1 MSITLVIIILTCL
14 VSYQALNNQAMFQ
27 KLKHSPYLEARDK
40 EYYRFITSG
49 FVHGSYMHLGIN
61 MYVFYIF
68 GEAVEYYFVG
78 TFGEG
83 MGRINFLLLY
93 LLAIVVGDL
102 PTYAKHKDNPGFASV
117 GASGATS
124 AILFV
129 FILFNPWST
138 LLLFFVIPCP
148 AILAA
153 ILYVVYS
160 TWASKNQN
168 DMIDHDAHLY
178 GAIFGFLFAIAL
190 EPSLFGIFM
199 ERLVNGFPF

>member
-1 MSITLVIIILTCL
+1 MSITLIIIILTCL
-14 VSYQALNNQAMFQ
+14 VSYQALNNQSMFQ
-27 KLKHSPYLEARDK
+27 QLKHSPYLEARDN
-40 EYYRFITSG
+40 EFYRFVTSG
-49 FVHGSYMHLGIN
+49 FVHGSFPHLFIN
-61 MYVFYIF
+61 MYVLYIF
-68 GEAVEYYFVG
+68 GESVENYFVQV
-78 TFGEG
+78 FGEG
-83 MGRINFLLLY
+83 MGRINYLLLY

-102 PTYAKHKDNPGFASV
+102 PTYTKHKENPAFASV
-117 GASGATS
+117 GASGAVS

-138 LLLFFVIPCP
+138 LLLFFIIPCP

-153 ILYVVYS
+153 ILYVIYS

-190 EPSLFGIFM
+190 KPSLFETFM
-199 ERLVNGFPF
+199 ERLMNGFPF